1 MTLSEAARAVIER
14 AERDQIAYFDLHFTD
29 ITGMVKLVQIP
40 SRQLEAAFA
49 HGVWFDGSALEGF
62 ARVAESDMF
71 LRPDPATYA
80 LQTWASRTE
89 RVARLICDV
98 YTPTGE
104 PYSGDPRSVLRRAV
118 QMAAAQGYRY
128 LVAPE
133 LEFYLFRPPQNGA
146 SAPQAGDHAGYFD
159 VSDSQTQRVRR
170 AITDA
175 LEAMGIQVES
185 AHSEV
190 GDGQHELDFA
200 PLEALPMADAIL
212 TARLVVRSVARDY
225 GLLATFMPKPLGG
238 VAGSGMHTHQVLT
251 DSNGANL
258 FADPEDAYG
267 LSLLGRAFMAGQLAH
282 ARGICAVLAPL
293 VNSYK
298 RLVAGLEAPVYVT
311 WAQLN
316 RAALLRVPRNQ
327 SERRDRARIEL
338 RCIDPSCNPYLAFAV
353 MLHSGLDGI
362 RNNTP
367 LPPPAE
373 EELYAFNARRRQ
385 IETLPTS
392 LNEALDALERSE
404 LASAA
409 LGLTV
414 FERFL
419 EAKRLE
425 WNEYTLSV
433 SPWELE
439 RYLLNY

>member
-80 LQTWASRTE
+80 PQTWASRTE

-104 PYSGDPRSVLRRAV
+104 PYSGDPRGVLRRAV

-159 VSDSQTQRVRR
+159 VSDAQTQRVRR

-212 TARLVVRSVARDY
+212 TARLVVRSVARDH

>member
-1 MTLSEAARAVIER
+1 MALSEAAQAVIAR
-14 AERDQIAYFDLHFTD
+14 AERDQIAYLDLQFTD
-29 ITGMVKLVQIP
+29 ITGMVKMVQIP
-40 SRQLEAAFA
+40 ARQLEAAFE
-49 HGVWFDGSALEGF
+49 HGIWFDGSALEGF

-71 LRPDPATYA
+71 LRPDAATYA
-80 LQTWASRTE
+80 VQAWAGSTE

-104 PYSGDPRSVLRRAV
+104 PYGGDPRGVLRRAV
-118 QMAAAQGYRY
+118 EKAATQGYRY
-128 LVAPE
+128 SVSPE
-133 LEFYLFRPPQNGA
+133 LEFYLFRPPDSMA
-146 SAPQAGDHAGYFD
+146 SPPQAGDHAGYFD

-175 LEAMGIQVES
+175 LEAMGIQIDS

-190 GDGQHELDFA
+190 GDGQHEIDFA
-200 PLEALPMADAIL
+200 PLEALPMADAIM
-212 TARLVVRSVARDY
+212 TARLVVRSVARDH
-225 GLLATFMPKPLGG
+225 GLLATFMPKPLAG
-238 VAGSGMHTHQVLT
+238 VAGSGMHTHQMLT
-251 DSNGANL
+251 DFDGANL
-258 FADPEDAYG
+258 FADSNDAYG
-267 LSLLGRAFMAGQLAH
+267 LSPLGRAFMAGQLAH

-298 RLVAGLEAPVYVT
+298 RLVAGLEAPVYLT

-327 SERRDRARIEL
+327 PSGRERARVEL
-338 RCIDPSCNPYLAFAV
+338 RCVDPSCNPYLAFAV

-362 RNNTP
+362 QQETP

-373 EELYAFNARRRQ
+373 EELYAFNARRRHMA
-385 IETLPTS
+385 TLPTS
-392 LNEALDALERSE
+392 LHEALEALERSE
-404 LASAA
+404 LASTA

-425 WNEYTLSV
+425 WNDYVLSV
-433 SPWELE
+433 SPWELD